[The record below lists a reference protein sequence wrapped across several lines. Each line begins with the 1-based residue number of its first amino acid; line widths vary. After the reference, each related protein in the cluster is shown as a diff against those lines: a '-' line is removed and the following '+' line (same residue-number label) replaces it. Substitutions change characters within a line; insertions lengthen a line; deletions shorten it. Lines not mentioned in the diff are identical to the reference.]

1 MVERSKYKEQ
11 NETLSGQEDFFQPDD
26 GTGESFFVCLF
37 VCCFLFLFFF
47 FLGGGGGGEMARIT
61 EQVLRRKKSKKNEE
75 KMKGLRKKYKRSKT
89 LKTSKLPVSR
99 ILLKDK

>member
-26 GTGESFFVCLF
+26 GTGE
-37 VCCFLFLFFF
+37 CFLSVCFFF
-47 FLGGGGGGEMARIT
+47 FWGGGGEMARIT
-61 EQVLRRKKSKKNEE
+61 EQVLRRKKSKKDEE

-89 LKTSKLPVSR
+89 LKTSKLPVWR
-99 ILLKDK
+99 ILL